1 MKMAEGAN
9 QQNAMPAVAN
19 NDVRNNGPTANG
31 GTRPMVDLQD
41 LLRND
46 GQVDLNHQ
54 PNVNSTA
61 PVYRSHVKQKT
72 VSLKLKD
79 RDPASPGQME
89 QWSQQFDRKMKLVT
103 KRQIGNDHAAVVKTL
118 TFRGC
123 ICFDAKIYLPK
134 PTVYFEQDP
143 LELVACL
150 PSDLRHEKIQIL
162 TQSYKAT
169 VENMKVMRIDS
180 YKEHGRQSNDKGG
193 VDGPH
198 VSTIEPPCLVQG
210 KPTQKVKIHIRNES
224 QKPLHCVSE
233 MENKVID
240 NSITQQ
246 AVHEVNVPCGEEQNS
261 NCGSVRLMSCE
272 EDIPTAV
279 GWGSFGK
286 LPAQPAAEL
295 NAYYA
300 CWVQSLN
307 QSASSLIDTREYLWS
322 NVLQPL
328 FLDLDFVLTISQSFQ
343 TPSSREEL
351 RLATYNLLEFFTGE
365 RLQSCASFV
374 QEYCGTVGTEAVRSM
389 KTTKCMDGC
398 DGSSWIK
405 HVWLNEHVFEMKSIR
420 SRMTDNRFLPTGML
434 TGLSPVCW

>member
-1 MKMAEGAN
+1 MAEGDN

-41 LLRND
+41 LMRPD
-46 GQVDLNHQ
+46 GQPDLGHQ

-61 PVYRSHVKQKT
+61 PAYTSYVKQKT
-72 VSLKLKD
+72 VSLKLKE
-79 RDPASPGQME
+79 RNPVSPGQME
-89 QWSQQFDRKMKLVT
+89 RWSQQFDRKMKLVT

-169 VENMKVMRIDS
+169 VENMKVMRIDF

-193 VDGPH
+193 IDGKH
-198 VSTIEPPCLVQG
+198 TSRLSTIEPPCVAQG

-224 QKPLHCVSE
+224 QTPLHCVSE

-240 NSITQQ
+240 NAITQQ
-246 AVHEVNVPCGEEQNS
+246 AIHEVNVPCGTEQNS
-261 NCGSVRLMSCE
+261 NCGSIRLMSCE
-272 EDIPTAV
+272 EIPTVV
-279 GWGSFGK
+279 GLGSFGK
-286 LPAQPAAEL
+286 LPAQQAAEL

-307 QSASSLIDTREYLWS
+307 QSACSLIDAREYMWS

-328 FLDLDFVLTISQSFQ
+328 FHDLDFVLTIAQSFQ
-343 TPSSREEL
+343 TPSSCKEYS
-351 RLATYNLLEFFTGE
+351 LATHYLLEFFKGE

-374 QEYCGTVGTEAVRSM
+374 QEYCGTVGEAVRSCM
-389 KTTKCMDGC
+389 KTTTKCMDAR
-398 DGSSWIK
+398 DGSSWMR
-405 HVWLNEHVFEMKSIR
+405 HVLKRHVFEMKSRR
-420 SRMTDNRFLPTGML
+420 SRMTDNRFVPTGVL
-434 TGLSPVCW
+434 PGLSPVCW